1 MSLWDKIINQNKLDS
16 SLIVELSDISYRS
29 TNGKREKPRGFR
41 DNIVDI
47 GTMAFE
53 ENPPKT
59 EITREMIKE
68 YQKEQ
73 EKPYTD
79 PATGDKFKYYP
90 STFKFDVANL
100 AKPALK
106 DDANLSKPADE
117 NDIQTYSTQISK
129 LITDLSQKEK
139 DYKKELKTLNDLEYT
154 LNLGGVYVN
163 NRAGVQRFVRYTAG
177 QANALTRNIAN
188 TKTAITA
195 LETNIGKLNTD
206 IENMRKL
213 IQDAKLNI
221 DENKAIISMTNKANA
236 DNIRLYQESL
246 LSVNKNRLSIQQQ
259 GNESDA
265 DYIARMDAIG
275 QEKYDTNLYED
286 KAKLQEIQKM
296 KNNFKNIIRKDEI
309 IENVIKSF
317 TGDQIFMINKY
328 FQMIEYTFL
337 DKFGFNNANLS
348 TKDIVDEIT
357 NILHKI
363 LNPPTEFEIETE
375 TFVPATG
382 GEPVPVDVL
391 KDDAGNNTNYEFGT
405 ENNSLYVKNTSN
417 NNHAYFKIG
426 IQKGRKIVFCSKGI
440 NGKDSFNEVKD
451 NISSFTTKENK
462 LSNII
467 NSHLKIDAFAF
478 EKIFKGVGKVVPFYE
493 LLETE
498 YQLEPI
504 QGIKGTKLVG
514 TSTTRYGWGIQ
525 DPDVEIPTYSK
536 FGNLVMLLN
545 KLYYKNILSIKT
557 NRHHAI
563 DGLNSTKVS
572 DTFVEIIMKLY
583 YHEDVES
590 LIKKLNTDEKNL
602 LNSILYMA
610 GLHKKIITDTN
621 ESLLNLKQKFKTA
634 EGELLSGNNNPQ
646 VLAELKQ
653 ILLKLFHL
661 GALSKNSIKKYL
673 SQFK

>member
-29 TNGKREKPRGFR
+29 TKGKREQPRGLKEG
-41 DNIVDI
+41 IVDI
-47 GTMAFE
+47 GTMPFE
-53 ENPPKT
+53 ETPPQT

-73 EKPYTD
+73 EKPYIE
-79 PATGDKFKYYP
+79 PGTGDKFKYYP

-100 AKPALK
+100 AKPVLK
-106 DDANLSKPADE
+106 NDANLRKPADE
-117 NDIQTYSTQISK
+117 NDIKAYNTQIST

-154 LNLGGVYVN
+154 LNLGGAYVN

-177 QANALTRNIAN
+177 QANTLTRNIAN
-188 TKTAITA
+188 KKTVITA
-195 LETNIGKLNTD
+195 LETDIGKLNTD

-221 DENKAIISMTNKANA
+221 EENKAIIAMTNKANA

-246 LSVNKNRLSIQQQ
+246 LAVNKNRLSIQQQ

-275 QEKYDTNLYED
+275 QEKYDTNLYEE
-286 KAKLQEIQKM
+286 KAKLEEIKKM
-296 KNNFKNIIRKDEI
+296 KINLKKIIRKDET
-309 IENVIKSF
+309 IENVLKSF
-317 TGDQIFMINKY
+317 TGEQIFLINKN
-328 FQMIEYTFL
+328 FPMIETIFL
-337 DKFGFNNANLS
+337 ETFGFNNANLS

-357 NILHKI
+357 SILHKI

-375 TFVPATG
+375 TFVPPSG
-382 GEPVPVDVL
+382 GEPFPIDTL
-391 KDDAGNNTNYEFGT
+391 KDASGADTAFEFGT
-405 ENNSLYVKNTSN
+405 DNNSLYVKNNSVN
-417 NNHAYFKIG
+417 SHAYFKIG
-426 IQKGRKIVFCSKGI
+426 IQKSRKIVFCSKTT
-440 NGKDSFNEVKD
+440 NGKNNFSEVKD
-451 NISSFTTKENK
+451 NISMGTSKDDK
-462 LSNII
+462 LTYILN
-467 NSHLKIDAFAF
+467 NHLLIDNFAFA
-478 EKIFKGVGKVVPFYE
+478 EIFKNTSKVSPFYDM
-493 LLETE
+493 LESE
-498 YQLEPI
+498 YKLEPI
-504 QGIKGTKLVG
+504 QDIKGTKL
-514 TSTTRYGWGIQ
+514 TSSTTRYGWGIQ
-525 DPDVEIPTYSK
+525 DPDMEIPIYSK

-583 YHEDVES
+583 YHEDVDS

-621 ESLLNLKQKFKTA
+621 ESLLDLKQKFKTA

>member
-1 MSLWDKIINQNKLDS
+1 MSLWDKIISQNKLDS
-16 SLIVELSDISYRS
+16 SLITELSDISYRS
-29 TNGKREKPRGFR
+29 TKGRREQPRGLKEG
-41 DNIVDI
+41 IVDI

-53 ENPPKT
+53 ETPPQT

-73 EKPYTD
+73 EKPYID

-90 STFKFDVANL
+90 ATFKFNVANL
-100 AKPALK
+100 AKAVLV
-106 DDANLSKPADE
+106 DDANLKKPADE
-117 NDIQTYSTQISK
+117 SDIQNYNTQISK

-139 DYKKELKTLNDLEYT
+139 DYKNELKTLKDLEDT
-154 LNLGGVYVN
+154 LNFGGAYKIVKGVSTFVTYS
-163 NRAGVQRFVRYTAG
+163 NREKIKLRQD
-177 QANALTRNIAN
+177 IA
-188 TKTAITA
+188 TQKAVITA
-195 LETNIGKLNTD
+195 SEADIGKLNTD
-206 IENMRKL
+206 IENVRRL
-213 IQDAKLNI
+213 IQDAKQNI
-221 DENKAIISMTNKANA
+221 EENKGIVAMTNKTNA

-246 LSVNKNRLSIQQQ
+246 LAVNKNRLSIQQH

-275 QEKYDTNLYED
+275 QEKYDTNLYEE
-286 KAKLQEIQKM
+286 KAKLEEIQK
-296 KNNFKNIIRKDEI
+296 FKINLKKIIRKDEI
-309 IENVIKSF
+309 IENVLKSF
-317 TGDQIFMINKY
+317 TGDQIFLINKN
-328 FQMIEYTFL
+328 FPMIEATFL
-337 DKFGFNNANLS
+337 ETFGFNNANLS

-357 NILHKI
+357 GILHKI

-375 TFVPATG
+375 TFTPAST
-382 GEPVPVDVL
+382 GEPVPVGFL
-391 KDDAGNNTNYEFGT
+391 KDASGKNTIYEYGT
-405 ENNSLYVKNTSN
+405 DNNSLYIQNTTTN
-417 NNHAYFKIG
+417 THAYFKIG
-426 IQKGRKIVFCSKGI
+426 IQKTRKIVFCSKTT
-440 NGKDSFNEVKD
+440 NGKNNFSEVKD
-451 NISSFTTKENK
+451 NISMGTSKDDK
-462 LSNII
+462 LTYILN
-467 NSHLKIDAFAF
+467 NHLLIDNFAFA
-478 EKIFKGVGKVVPFYE
+478 EIFKNTAKVAPFYDM
-493 LLETE
+493 LESE

-504 QGIKGTKLVG
+504 QGIKGTKL
-514 TSTTRYGWGIQ
+514 TSSTTRYGWGIQ

-583 YHEDVES
+583 YHENVDD

-621 ESLLNLKQKFKTA
+621 ETLLNLKQKFKTI

-646 VLAELKQ
+646 VLTELKQ
-653 ILLKLFHL
+653 VLLKLFHL